1 MSEQQKR
8 RDRTA
13 DQSEREKVSHDTNTT
28 AYKTPE
34 NVAFSTVTMR
44 SSYAKTID
52 LVELMYRLL
61 GSWRLI
67 ICLAVGSA
75 LVGGVYASFFVT
87 PLYEATSI
95 IYVLSNRDSAI
106 NMSDLQL
113 GSELTQDYIK
123 VFKMWEVHEEV
134 ISNLDLP
141 YSYSQMRSMLSVVND
156 NDTRMLDIT
165 VTSADPQEAADI
177 ANEYAQVAS
186 QYIADTMAT
195 DKPNIMSVALVPSNP
210 VSPNRAR
217 VITLGFLL
225 GGMLAAGIVTVHMI
239 SDDKYKTVEDIR
251 RYTGLATL
259 AVVPAE
265 EVGKSEKRH
274 KLQDR
279 KNI

>member
-8 RDRTA
+8 RDRVA
-13 DQSEREKVSHDTNTT
+13 DQPERKKVSHDTNTT
-28 AYKTPE
+28 AYRTPE
-34 NVAFSTVTMR
+34 SVAFSTVTTR
-44 SSYAKTID
+44 SGSAKTID

-61 GSWRLI
+61 GSWKLI
-67 ICLAVGSA
+67 ICLAVGFA
-75 LVGGVYASFFVT
+75 LIAGVYASFFAT

-141 YSYSQMRSMLSVVND
+141 YSYSQMRNMLSVVND

-165 VTSADPQEAADI
+165 VTSADPEQAADI

-225 GGMLAAGIVTVHMI
+225 GGMLAVGIVTVHMI

-265 EVGKSEKRH
+265 EAGKSEKRH

-279 KNI
+279 ESI